1 MGHPLREYLAQR
13 QHQTQQAEEQTEEQA
28 EEQAKR
34 QAAINREMREQYDL
48 YLQQQLQN
56 CQQQHQSLETRRAE
70 LDARARARKLD
81 K

>member
-13 QHQTQQAEEQTEEQA
+13 QQQTQQAEEQTEEQA

-34 QAAINREMREQYDL
+34 QAAIDREMREQYNL
-48 YLQQQLQN
+48 YLQQQLQSLR
-56 CQQQHQSLETRRAE
+56 QQRAE
-70 LDARARARKLD
+70 LDAARARKLD